1 LSSDDEISAVSST
14 VDDETLNDAVVT
26 DADLYHDEADDNKG
40 LLLLLLDEGLIIECA
55 WLLLLLFVTI
65 SVVADFFFT
74 TGVGKEDVNAWTS
87 TTACKKPNSSSNM
100 TEVDAVVI
108 EVFLLGM
115 MVSVVYY
122 LLMISLSLF
131 SLVQRN
137 TVVSCLSCSR
147 LFGLL
152 GSVDVVVRRV
162 TQY

>member
-1 LSSDDEISAVSST
+1 M
-14 VDDETLNDAVVT
+14 
-26 DADLYHDEADDNKG
+26 
-40 LLLLLLDEGLIIECA
+40 
-55 WLLLLLFVTI
+55 TI
-65 SVVADFFFT
+65 SVVADFFLIA
-74 TGVGKEDVNAWTS
+74 GVGKEDVNAWTS

>member
-1 LSSDDEISAVSST
+1 
-14 VDDETLNDAVVT
+14 
-26 DADLYHDEADDNKG
+26 
-40 LLLLLLDEGLIIECA
+40 
-55 WLLLLLFVTI
+55 VTI
-65 SVVADFFFT
+65 SVVADFFLIA
-74 TGVGKEDVNAWTS
+74 GVGKEDVNAWTS

-122 LLMISLSLF
+122 LLMMVSLSLF

-152 GSVDVVVRRV
+152 GSVDVVVGRV